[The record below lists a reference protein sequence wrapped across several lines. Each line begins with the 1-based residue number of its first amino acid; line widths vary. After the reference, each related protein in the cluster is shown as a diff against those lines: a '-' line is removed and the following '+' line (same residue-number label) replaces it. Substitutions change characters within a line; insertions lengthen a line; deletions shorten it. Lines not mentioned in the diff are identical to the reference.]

1 MEIDFN
7 FLTSLWKNYSNASL
21 LLTKAM
27 GGIANEVGEFAER
40 LVAEYYQAEQ
50 LTASNKSADL
60 KKGDTLI
67 QVKSRKIDKLKTT
80 SLNVIRSWDFDIL
93 VVVLFSKDGNI
104 LKGIEINAK
113 DAQQLATSNSHQN
126 GYVITTNNAFLNHPN
141 AVDITSD
148 LQSLIDGQK
157 NNKSI
162 INNFSHQNSTPKT
175 VSHQT
180 KTGFDRIYEAI
191 CEDLKSES
199 LKTVGSTLISIDEKG
214 KIRFGNTKRT
224 ESKENMELLFNYFI
238 QNRTTQLSFKRD
250 DWFSLIEKLTEGNT
264 KTIDYKYYSD
274 FLQEMLNRYYKF
286 HQNKIQKK
294 S

>member
-7 FLTSLWKNYSNASL
+7 FLTSLWKNYSNASS

-60 KKGDTLI
+60 KKDDTLI

-141 AVDITSD
+141 AIDITSD

-162 INNFSHQNSTPKT
+162 KTNNFSHQNSTPKT
-175 VSHQT
+175 VSPQT
-180 KTGFDRIYEAI
+180 KTVFDRIYETI
-191 CEDLKSES
+191 CEDLKAGS
-199 LKTVGSTLISIDEKG
+199 LKTVGSTPIFIDEKE
-214 KIRFGNTKRT
+214 KIRFGGDNRT
-224 ESKENMELLFNYFI
+224 ESKKNMKLLFDHFI
-238 QNRTTQLSFKRD
+238 QKHTTQLSFKRD
-250 DWFSLIEKLTEGNT
+250 DWFSLIEKLTEGKT
-264 KTIDYKYYSD
+264 QTIDYIYYSD
-274 FLQEMLNRYYKF
+274 FLQEMLSRYYKF
-286 HQNKIQKK
+286 HQNKI
-294 S
+294 